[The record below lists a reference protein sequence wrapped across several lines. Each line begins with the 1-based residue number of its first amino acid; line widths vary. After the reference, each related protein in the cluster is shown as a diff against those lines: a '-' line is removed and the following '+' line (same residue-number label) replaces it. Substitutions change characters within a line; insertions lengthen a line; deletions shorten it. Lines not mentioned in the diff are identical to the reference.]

1 MRETWARWYTD
12 KTPMNT
18 DVAERPPGFALFAL
32 GFRPFFLGAG
42 AAALALVG
50 LWVVTYV
57 GEVSIQTYYDPL
69 NWHAHEMVFGYA
81 TAVIAGF
88 LLTAVRN
95 WTNIPTLRAQP
106 LAALAALWLAA
117 RILAFVP
124 VRSRWLI
131 AAVDVTFLPALALS
145 LAGPLLRSGQIHNWV
160 FPVILGVMAAGN
172 VLVHLQVLG
181 FTQDTA
187 YTGTYLAVDL
197 IVLVIAIIAGRV
209 IPFFT
214 ERAVPGAV
222 PRRRTA
228 VDRVALAAVVA
239 FGATQPLRPS
249 PALIGVVALVAAVAH
264 GMRLWGWYDRRI
276 WSAPLLWVLH
286 LGYGWIVAGFALHA
300 LAAMRV
306 LSPLLALH
314 AFTAGGIGVM
324 TLGMM
329 ARVALGHTGRPLQAP
344 PPVAA
349 AFALINLAA
358 LVRVLFPFA
367 LPDWYV
373 ADIGLSGA
381 LWAAAFVLFLA
392 VYSPILIRP
401 RVDGRPG

>member
-1 MRETWARWYTD
+1 
-12 KTPMNT
+12 MNT
-18 DVAERPPGFALFAL
+18 DAAGRPPKFALFAL

-50 LWVVTYV
+50 LWVAAYV
-57 GEVSIQTYYDPL
+57 GEMSIRTYYDPL
-69 NWHAHEMVFGYA
+69 NWHAHEMIFGYA

-95 WTNIPTLRAQP
+95 WTNIPTVQGKP

-117 RILAFVP
+117 RVLAFVP
-124 VRSRWLI
+124 PVLSHWLI
-131 AAVDVTFLPALALS
+131 AAVDVIFLPALALS
-145 LAGPLLRSGQIHNWV
+145 LAGPLLRSRQLHNWI
-160 FPVILGVMAAGN
+160 FPAILGVMAAGN

-214 ERAVPGAV
+214 ERALPGAV

-239 FGATQPLRPS
+239 FAATHPFRPPPMLVGA
-249 PALIGVVALVAAVAH
+249 IALVAGAAH
-264 GMRLWGWYDRRI
+264 GARLWGWYDRRV
-276 WSAPLLWVLH
+276 WSAPLLWVLY
-286 LGYGWIVAGFALHA
+286 LGYAWIVAGFALHT
-300 LAAMRV
+300 LATIRV

-314 AFTAGGIGVM
+314 AFTAGAIGVL

-344 PPVAA
+344 APIAA
-349 AFALINLAA
+349 AFVLINLAA

-367 LPDWYV
+367 LADRYV

-381 LWAAAFVLFLA
+381 LWAAAFAVFLA